1 MNILYMGTPQFAI
14 APLQALLEAGHTVK
28 AVICQPDKP
37 KGRGHKMLPPPVKVF
52 ASEHGLP
59 VFQPKTLRDEEFF
72 GHLQDLN
79 PEIIVVAAYGKLLP
93 KNVLE
98 YPKYGCINIHASLL
112 PKYRGAAPIQRA
124 IMDGESQSGVTVMRM
139 EEGLDTGDMLLKKS
153 VPIDT
158 SDNADSLT
166 LKLSHI
172 GAELIAEA
180 LLQAANGSLSGTP
193 QDESLASYAAKIEKE
208 DCRMCFDRDA
218 VTLAN
223 QVRALA
229 SQPLAYAMLC
239 HDGLRSKL
247 KIAKAEAIEYCGKEP
262 VGTVVDTSGALTV
275 RCKDGALRITE
286 LIPEGKNKMS
296 AADFCRGRKAAI
308 GDLLE

>member
-28 AVICQPDKP
+28 AVICRPDKP

-59 VFQPKTLRDEEFF
+59 VLQPKTLRDEEFF
-72 GHLQDLN
+72 HCLQDLN
-79 PEIIVVAAYGKLLP
+79 PEMIIVAAYGKILP

-98 YPKYGCINIHASLL
+98 FPRYGCINIHASLL

-124 IMDGESQSGVTVMRM
+124 IMNGDTQSGVTVMRM

-153 VPIDT
+153 VPIDA
-158 SDNADSLT
+158 SDNAEDLT

-172 GAELIAEA
+172 GAELITKAV
-180 LLQAANGSLSGTP
+180 LQAESGSLSGTP
-193 QDESLASYAAKIEKE
+193 QNDGLASYAAKIEKE
-208 DCRMCFDRDA
+208 DCQMCFDRDA
-218 VTLAN
+218 ITLAN

-229 SQPLAYAMLC
+229 PQPLAYAVLC

-247 KIAKAEAIEYCGKEP
+247 KVAKAEAVEYCGNEAF
-262 VGTVVDTSGALTV
+262 GTVVDISGALTV
-275 RCKDGALRITE
+275 RCKNGALRITE